1 MSSSSP
7 PPPPP
12 SSLSADRS
20 AFNLL
25 RARAPSIAE
34 QIEEASVQAS
44 PDDSSIADLYKIR
57 WKNRRFVLE
66 SQRSRKT
73 SRGRR
78 SWISA
83 HGDYLA
89 ELKEDDTVKAF
100 SWSCKKCDAN
110 GRPQIFNAQST
121 SGAMEHLRKVGGS
134 QGLISPA
141 KPACFG
147 YPSYSPDVNGL

>member
-1 MSSSSP
+1 M
-7 PPPPP
+7 
-12 SSLSADRS
+12 AH
-20 AFNLL
+20 
-25 RARAPSIAE
+25 
-34 QIEEASVQAS
+34 
-44 PDDSSIADLYKIR
+44 
-57 WKNRRFVLE
+57 
-66 SQRSRKT
+66 
-73 SRGRR
+73 G
-78 SWISA
+78 SA

-100 SWSCKKCDAN
+100 SWSCRKCDPN